1 MIKNIIFDLGN
12 VLVHVDFE
20 KFRTGLLT
28 AGVSEKDFNVFFN
41 SNLVRGRFEKGL
53 LTTREFL
60 RLAVKKLGN
69 RLTQKQLVP
78 IFQDMFEENPDM
90 KAFLKK
96 LVKNNKYN
104 LIMLS
109 NTNPIHYNYGK
120 KHFQYIYLIKKRA
133 LSYKLKLTKP
143 DNRIYVKVF
152 KRYHIKPDET
162 LFIDDKQI
170 NCAAAELCGMK
181 TIHFIDYESFIK
193 QFKMITANKEN

>member
-1 MIKNIIFDLGN
+1 M
-12 VLVHVDFE
+12 
-20 KFRTGLLT
+20 LT
-28 AGVSEKDFNVFFN
+28 AGVSEKIFN
-41 SNLVRGRFEKGL
+41 SFFKSDLARGRYEKGL
-53 LTTREFL
+53 ITTREFL

-69 RLTQKQLVP
+69 RLTQKKLLP
-78 IFQDMFEENPDM
+78 IFQDMFEKNPEM
-90 KAFLKK
+90 KTFLIK
-96 LVKNNKYN
+96 LVKEKKYN

-109 NTNPIHYNYGK
+109 NTNPIHYNYGR

-143 DNRIYVKVF
+143 DNRIYVKVL

-181 TIHFIDYESFIK
+181 TIHFTDYKSFLK
-193 QFKMITANKEN
+193 QFKLITTNKEN